1 MAVQDHKSAS
11 QKITFNTFYKTQE
24 YYGFMQS
31 FQGNYGKFFVD
42 GFLLRYGF
50 IFNKASRSR
59 TRFCCCCMQQY
70 PLRSNTRI
78 IIEIDPRSEPSDFR
92 ADIAPNQSLSTL
104 AYINILILYFVSCF
118 KSVAFTLNSVIC
130 LLTFSHQI

>member
-11 QKITFNTFYKTQE
+11 QKITFNTFNKTQE

-104 AYINILILYFVSCF
+104 AYINIL
-118 KSVAFTLNSVIC
+118 KSNASSYSKYKYEC
-130 LLTFSHQI
+130 LVDYTAG